1 MHMFYTWLAQEFVWY
16 HTNWQS
22 QRRNSRHQKR
32 GKETKTSGTQSR
44 GKEAQCGKI
53 HKTEHGK
60 WGHRYK

>member
-1 MHMFYTWLAQEFVWY
+1 MYVLHMTCTGIWY

-22 QRRNSRHQKR
+22 QIDNSRHQKQ
-32 GKETKTSGTQSR
+32 GKETKTSGTQSQ
-44 GKEAQCGKI
+44 GKEAQCRKI